1 MMTKETRLKTIIIA
15 VSAIALIG
23 IAAIQFYYIRTAVH
37 ASEAT
42 FERNVN
48 DVMSK
53 IIFQME
59 KNEVASQ
66 VRSKLKSFS
75 REQELINT
83 LDSLNQELFR
93 SLQKMGIDSMQTDS
107 VIRQTRNEISEKV
120 AMNQYGEYLKNV
132 DTSKIRKD
140 VLIPEAD
147 SLIWLELPFAL
158 KEKKERAEA
167 QKNLQTIQERKM
179 DQLYRNVDRFLRRTY
194 LIGDVMEDFFNINHF
209 FPVESRIDS
218 ANLDSMIHTELAFRG
233 ISAEVVFGIYSSKR
247 DTLIMQSVPGY
258 EDKLRNS
265 NYGYRLFPSDMFSS
279 PDYLMLY
286 FPHKRKFIYSEVSG
300 MLLLSLFLVG
310 VIAVSFFFILFNL
323 LRQKRL
329 SEMKTDFINNMTH
342 EIKTPI
348 STISLACEMLSD
360 KTTSLE
366 AEQKAGFVTI
376 IAEENKRLAA
386 MAEKILQT
394 AIIDRGRMD
403 LKKERTDIHRL
414 IEKSVNNIRLWVD
427 QKEGFVEASLNAANH
442 FAEVDPVHFEN
453 VIFNLLDNAI
463 KYSPHHPEI
472 FIRTENT
479 NGHLVITVRDNGIG
493 IEKKELKKI
502 FDSLYRVPTGNI
514 HNVKGFGLGLC
525 YVKAIIS
532 SHEGHIGV
540 DSEIGKGTTF
550 TIKIP
555 VLHEKQ

>member
-1 MMTKETRLKTIIIA
+1 MSKENRLKTIIIA
-15 VSAIALIG
+15 VSAVALIG
-23 IAAIQFYYIRTAVH
+23 IAVIQYYYIRTAVN

-42 FERNVN
+42 FDRNVN

-53 IIFQME
+53 IVFQME

-66 VRSKLKSFS
+66 VRRKLKSFS

-93 SLQKMGIDSMQTDS
+93 SLQQIGIDSMRTDS
-107 VIRQTRNEISEKV
+107 IIRRTRNEISEKV
-120 AMNQYGEYLKNV
+120 AMNQYGEYLKNI
-132 DTSKIRKD
+132 DTSKIQTD
-140 VLIPEAD
+140 VIIPEAD
-147 SLIWLELPFAL
+147 SLLRMELPFAL
-158 KEKKERAEA
+158 IEKLERAKA
-167 QKNLQTIQERKM
+167 QKDLQTIQERKM

-218 ANLDSMIHTELAFRG
+218 VSLDSMIRAELAFRG
-233 ISAEVVFGIYSSKR
+233 IVADVVFGIYSSKR
-247 DTLIMQSVPGY
+247 DTVIMQSVPGY
-258 EDKLRNS
+258 EEKLRNS
-265 NYGYRLFPSDMFSS
+265 NFGYRLFPSDMFSS
-279 PDYLMLY
+279 PDYIMLY
-286 FPHKRKFIYSEVSG
+286 FPDKRNYIYSEVSG
-300 MLLLSLFLVG
+300 MLSLSLFLVAL
-310 VIAVSFFFILFNL
+310 IAVSFFFILFNL

-360 KTTSLE
+360 KSAALD
-366 AEQKAGFVTI
+366 AGQQTGFINI

-414 IEKSVNNIRLWVD
+414 IEKSVNNIKLWVN
-427 QKEGFVEASLNAANH
+427 QKEGDVFTSLNAENY

-472 FIRTENT
+472 FVRTENT
-479 NGHLVITVRDNGIG
+479 NGHLVISVRDNGIG

-532 SHEGHIGV
+532 SHEGHINV
-540 DSEIGKGTTF
+540 DSEMGKGTTF

-555 VLHEKQ
+555 VLHEK

>member
-1 MMTKETRLKTIIIA
+1 
-15 VSAIALIG
+15 
-23 IAAIQFYYIRTAVH
+23 
-37 ASEAT
+37 
-42 FERNVN
+42 
-48 DVMSK
+48 
-53 IIFQME
+53 
-59 KNEVASQ
+59 
-66 VRSKLKSFS
+66 
-75 REQELINT
+75 
-83 LDSLNQELFR
+83 
-93 SLQKMGIDSMQTDS
+93 
-107 VIRQTRNEISEKV
+107 
-120 AMNQYGEYLKNV
+120 
-132 DTSKIRKD
+132 
-140 VLIPEAD
+140 
-147 SLIWLELPFAL
+147 
-158 KEKKERAEA
+158 
-167 QKNLQTIQERKM
+167 
-179 DQLYRNVDRFLRRTY
+179 
-194 LIGDVMEDFFNINHF
+194 
-209 FPVESRIDS
+209 
-218 ANLDSMIHTELAFRG
+218 
-233 ISAEVVFGIYSSKR
+233 
-247 DTLIMQSVPGY
+247 
-258 EDKLRNS
+258 
-265 NYGYRLFPSDMFSS
+265 
-279 PDYLMLY
+279 
-286 FPHKRKFIYSEVSG
+286 
-300 MLLLSLFLVG
+300 
-310 VIAVSFFFILFNL
+310 
-323 LRQKRL
+323 
-329 SEMKTDFINNMTH
+329 MKTDFINNMTH

-540 DSEIGKGTTF
+540 DSEIGKGTIF

>member
-1 MMTKETRLKTIIIA
+1 MTKETRLKTIIIA
-15 VSAIALIG
+15 VSAVALIG

-37 ASEAT
+37 ASEVT
-42 FERNVN
+42 FDRNVN
-48 DVMSK
+48 DGMSK

-59 KNEVASQ
+59 KSEVASQ

-75 REQELINT
+75 REQDLINT
-83 LDSLNQELFR
+83 LDSLNQEMFR
-93 SLQKMGIDSMQTDS
+93 SLQQIGIDSMRTDS
-107 VIRQTRNEISEKV
+107 VIRQTRNAISEKV
-120 AMNQYGEYLKNV
+120 AMNQYGEYLKNI
-132 DTSKIRKD
+132 DTSKIETE
-140 VLIPEAD
+140 VIIPQAD
-147 SLIWLELPFAL
+147 SLMWMELPFAL

-218 ANLDSMIHTELAFRG
+218 ANLDSMIRTELAFRG
-233 ISAEVVFGIYSSKR
+233 ISAEVVYGIYSTKR
-247 DTLIMQSVPGY
+247 DTVIMQSVPGY
-258 EDKLRNS
+258 KDKLLNS
-265 NYGYRLFPSDMFSS
+265 NFGYRLFPSDMFSS

-300 MLLLSLFLVG
+300 MLLLSLILVG

-360 KTTSLE
+360 KSTTLE
-366 AEQKAGFVTI
+366 AEQRSGFVTI

-403 LKKERTDIHRL
+403 LKKERTDIHWL

-427 QKEGFVEASLNAANH
+427 QKDGFVEVTLNAANH

-540 DSEIGKGTTF
+540 DSEIGKGTIF

-555 VLHEKQ
+555 VLHEK

>member
-1 MMTKETRLKTIIIA
+1 MTKETRLKTIIIA
-15 VSAIALIG
+15 VSAVALIG
-23 IAAIQFYYIRTAVH
+23 IAAIQYYYIRTAVH
-37 ASEAT
+37 ASEVT
-42 FERNVN
+42 FDRNVN

-59 KNEVASQ
+59 KSEVASQ

-93 SLQKMGIDSMQTDS
+93 SLQQIGIDSMRTDS
-107 VIRQTRNEISEKV
+107 IIRKTRNEISEKV

-132 DTSKIRKD
+132 DTSKIQPE
-140 VLIPEAD
+140 VIIPEAD
-147 SLIWLELPFAL
+147 SLIWMELPFAL
-158 KEKKERAEA
+158 KEKVKRAEA

-194 LIGDVMEDFFNINHF
+194 LVGDVMEDFFNINHF

-218 ANLDSMIHTELAFRG
+218 ANLDSMIRTELAFRG

-247 DTLIMQSVPGY
+247 DTLIMQSEPGY

-265 NYGYRLFPSDMFSS
+265 NFGYRLFPSDMFSS

-348 STISLACEMLSD
+348 ATISLACEMLSD

-414 IEKSVNNIRLWVD
+414 IEKSVNNIHLWVN
-427 QKEGFVEASLNAANH
+427 QKDGFVEVSLNAVNH

-493 IEKKELKKI
+493 IEKKEMKKI

>member
-1 MMTKETRLKTIIIA
+1 MSKENSLKTIIIA
-15 VSAIALIG
+15 VSAAALIG
-23 IAAIQFYYIRTAVH
+23 IAAIQYYYVRTAIN

-42 FERNVN
+42 FDRNVN

-53 IIFQME
+53 IVFQME

-66 VRSKLKSFS
+66 VRKKLKSFS

-93 SLQKMGIDSMQTDS
+93 SLQQIGIDSMRTDS
-107 VIRQTRNEISEKV
+107 IIRRTRNEISEKV
-120 AMNQYGEYLKNV
+120 AMNQYGEYLKNI
-132 DTSKIRKD
+132 DTSKIKTD
-140 VLIPEAD
+140 VVIPESD
-147 SLIWLELPFAL
+147 SLMRMELPFVL
-158 KEKKERAEA
+158 EEKVARAKA
-167 QKNLQTIQERKM
+167 RKDLQTIQERKM
-179 DQLYRNVDRFLRRTY
+179 DELYRNVDRFLRRTY

-218 ANLDSMIHTELAFRG
+218 ANLDSMIRTEFAFRG
-233 ISAEVVFGIYSSKR
+233 IMADFIFGIYSSKR
-247 DTLIMQSVPGY
+247 DTVIMQSTLGY
-258 EDKLRNS
+258 EEKLRNS
-265 NYGYRLFPSDMFSS
+265 NFGFRLFPSDMFSS
-279 PDYLMLY
+279 PDYIMIY
-286 FPHKRKFIYSEVSG
+286 FPDKKNYIFSEVSG
-300 MLLLSLFLVG
+300 MLMLSLFLVA

-360 KTTSLE
+360 KTTILD
-366 AEQKAGFVTI
+366 AGQQTGFVTI

-394 AIIDRGRMD
+394 AIIDRGRME
-403 LKKERTDIHRL
+403 LKMERTDIHLL
-414 IEKSVNNIRLWVD
+414 IEKSVNNIKLLVD
-427 QKEGFVEASLNAANH
+427 QKEGIVHLNLKAAHH

-453 VIFNLLDNAI
+453 VVFNLLDNAI

-472 FIRTENT
+472 TVKTENT
-479 NGHLVITVRDNGIG
+479 NGHFVLFIFDNGIG

-532 SHEGHIGV
+532 SHKGSISV
-540 DSEIGKGTTF
+540 DSEVGKGTTF
-550 TIKIP
+550 IIKIP

>member
-1 MMTKETRLKTIIIA
+1 MTKETRLKTIIIA
-15 VSAIALIG
+15 VSAVALIG

-37 ASEAT
+37 ASEVT
-42 FERNVN
+42 FDRNVN
-48 DVMSK
+48 DGMSK

-59 KNEVASQ
+59 KSEVASQ

-75 REQELINT
+75 REQDLINT
-83 LDSLNQELFR
+83 LDSLNQEMFR
-93 SLQKMGIDSMQTDS
+93 SLQQIGIDSMRTDS
-107 VIRQTRNEISEKV
+107 VIRQTRNAISEKV
-120 AMNQYGEYLKNV
+120 AMNQYGEYLKNI
-132 DTSKIRKD
+132 DTSKIETE
-140 VLIPEAD
+140 VIIPQAD
-147 SLIWLELPFAL
+147 SLMWMELPFAL

-218 ANLDSMIHTELAFRG
+218 ANLDSMIRTELAFRG
-233 ISAEVVFGIYSSKR
+233 ISAEVVYGIYSTKR
-247 DTLIMQSVPGY
+247 DTVIMQSVPGY
-258 EDKLRNS
+258 EDKLLNS
-265 NYGYRLFPSDMFSS
+265 NFGYRLFPSDMFSS

-540 DSEIGKGTTF
+540 DSEIGKGTIF

>member
-1 MMTKETRLKTIIIA
+1 MNKEIRLKIIIIA
-15 VSAIALIG
+15 VSAVAMIG
-23 IAAIQFYYIRTAVH
+23 IAAIQYYYVRTAVD

-42 FERNVN
+42 FDRNVN

-59 KNEVASQ
+59 KNEIASQ
-66 VRSKLKSFS
+66 VRKKLKSFS
-75 REQELINT
+75 REQQLINT

-93 SLQKMGIDSMQTDS
+93 SLQKIGIDSMRTDS
-107 VIRQTRNEISEKV
+107 IIRRTRDEISEKV
-120 AMNQYGEYLKNV
+120 AMNQYGEYLKNI
-132 DTSKIRKD
+132 DTTKIPMD
-140 VLIPEAD
+140 VVIPEAD
-147 SLIWLELPFAL
+147 SLMRMELPFAL
-158 KEKKERAEA
+158 KEKVKKEMA
-167 QKNLQTIQERKM
+167 QRDLLTIQERKM
-179 DQLYRNVDRFLRRTY
+179 DELYRNVDRFLRRTY

-209 FPVESRIDS
+209 FPIESRVDS
-218 ANLDSMIHTELAFRG
+218 ADLDSMIRTELAFRRIG
-233 ISAEVVFGIYSSKR
+233 ADFVFGVYSSKR
-247 DTLIMQSVPGY
+247 DTVMMQSMPGY
-258 EDKLRNS
+258 EEKLRNS
-265 NYGYRLFPSDMFSS
+265 SYGYRLFPSDMFSS

-286 FPHKRKFIYSEVSG
+286 FPDKRQYIYSEVSG
-300 MLLLSLFLVG
+300 MLLLSLFLVAL
-310 VIAVSFFFILFNL
+310 ISVSFFFILFNL

-360 KTTSLE
+360 KTATLD
-366 AEQKAGFVTI
+366 ADQKTGFISI

-386 MAEKILQT
+386 MSEKILQT

-403 LKKERTDIHRL
+403 LKKERTNIHSL
-414 IEKSVNNIRLWVD
+414 VEKAVNNIMLWVN
-427 QKEGFVEASLNAANH
+427 QKEGTVELNLNALNCY
-442 FAEVDPVHFEN
+442 AEVDPVHFEN

-463 KYSPHHPEI
+463 KYSPKYPKLI
-472 FIRTENT
+472 IVSDNS
-479 NGHLVITVRDNGIG
+479 NGHLVISIQDNGIG

-525 YVKAIIS
+525 YVKAIIA
-532 SHEGHIGV
+532 SHQGHISV
-540 DSEIGKGTTF
+540 ESEIGVGTKF

-555 VLHEKQ
+555 VLHEK

>member
-1 MMTKETRLKTIIIA
+1 MTKETRLKTIIIA
-15 VSAIALIG
+15 VSAVALIG
-23 IAAIQFYYIRTAVH
+23 IAAIQYYYIRTAVH
-37 ASEAT
+37 ASEVT
-42 FERNVN
+42 FDRNVN

-93 SLQKMGIDSMQTDS
+93 SLQQIGIDSMRTDS
-107 VIRQTRNEISEKV
+107 IIRQTRNEISEKV
-120 AMNQYGEYLKNV
+120 AMNQYGEYLRNI
-132 DTSKIRKD
+132 DTSKIEKD
-140 VLIPEAD
+140 VILPEAD
-147 SLIWLELPFAL
+147 SLVWLELPFAL
-158 KEKKERAEA
+158 KEKKERADA

-218 ANLDSMIHTELAFRG
+218 ANLDSMIRTELAFRG

-247 DTLIMQSVPGY
+247 DTVIMQSVPGY
-258 EDKLRNS
+258 EDKLQNS

-360 KTTSLE
+360 KSASLE
-366 AEQKAGFVTI
+366 ANQKSGFITI

-386 MAEKILQT
+386 MTEKILQT

-414 IEKSVNNIRLWVD
+414 IDKSVNNIRLWVN

-472 FIRTENT
+472 FIRTDNT

-532 SHEGHIGV
+532 SHEGHISV

>member
-1 MMTKETRLKTIIIA
+1 MTKETRLKTIIIA
-15 VSAIALIG
+15 VSAVALIG
-23 IAAIQFYYIRTAVH
+23 IASIQYYYIRTAVH
-37 ASEAT
+37 ASEVT
-42 FERNVN
+42 FDRNVN

-75 REQELINT
+75 REQQLINT

-93 SLQKMGIDSMQTDS
+93 SLQKIGIDSMRTDS
-107 VIRQTRNEISEKV
+107 IIRQTRNEISEKV

-132 DTSKIRKD
+132 DTSKIKKD
-140 VLIPEAD
+140 VIIPRAD
-147 SLIWLELPFAL
+147 SLLWMELPFAL
-158 KEKKERAEA
+158 KEKKARADA
-167 QKNLQTIQERKM
+167 HKNLKTIQEKRL
-179 DQLYRNVDRFLRRTY
+179 DELYRNVDRFLRRTY

-218 ANLDSMIHTELAFRG
+218 ANLDSMIRSELAFRG
-233 ISAEVVFGIYSSKR
+233 ITAEVVFGIYSTNR
-247 DTLIMQSVPGY
+247 DTIILQSVPGF
-258 EDKLRNS
+258 EERLRNS
-265 NYGYRLFPSDMFSS
+265 NFGYKLFPSDMFSS

-286 FPHKRKFIYSEVSG
+286 FPHKRRYIYSEVSG
-300 MLLLSLFLVG
+300 MLMLSLFLVG

-348 STISLACEMLSD
+348 STISLACEMLADQSASID
-360 KTTSLE
+360 E
-366 AEQKAGFVTI
+366 EQRSGFIQI
-376 IAEENKRLAA
+376 IADENKRLAA

-394 AIIDRGRMD
+394 AIIDQGRMD
-403 LKKERTDIHRL
+403 LKKEKTDIHRL
-414 IEKSVNNIRLWVD
+414 IEKSVNNIKLWVN
-427 QKEGFVEASLNAANH
+427 QKDGFVDVNLRAAH
-442 FAEVDPVHFEN
+442 FFADVDPVHFEN

-463 KYSPHHPEI
+463 KYSPHHPQI
-472 FIRTENT
+472 FIGTENS
-479 NGHLVITVRDNGIG
+479 NGHIVVTVRDNGIG

-532 SHEGHIGV
+532 SHEGTINV
-540 DSEIGKGTTF
+540 ESEVGRGTVF

-555 VLHEKQ
+555 VLNEKQ